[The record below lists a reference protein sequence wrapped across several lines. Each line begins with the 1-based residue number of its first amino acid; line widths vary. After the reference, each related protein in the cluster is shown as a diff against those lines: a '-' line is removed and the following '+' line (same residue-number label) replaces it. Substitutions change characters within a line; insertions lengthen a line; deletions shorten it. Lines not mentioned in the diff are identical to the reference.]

1 MLDFLRPCGAIIK
14 APGAN
19 MIAQTCGL
27 DQKHE
32 GECKSEVDVLKEK
45 LASAEERVKKETAKG
60 IAKWVKG
67 AVAGSMFGST
77 TWSTRQGLARC
88 IEDGIW
94 CDPEINRDEG
104 PR

>member
-1 MLDFLRPCGAIIK
+1 MLLACGAIIQ

-27 DQKHE
+27 DPHHDGK
-32 GECKSEVDVLKEK
+32 CKSEVDVLKEK
-45 LASAEERVKKETAKG
+45 LAHAEERIKQETEKG

-67 AVAGSMFGST
+67 SVASAMFGSFS
-77 TWSTRQGLARC
+77 WSVRQDLARC
-88 IEDGIW
+88 IENGTW
-94 CDPEINRDEG
+94 RDPEINRDEG